1 MLNSTVVIVISVS
14 MADKEYDTVRLYD
27 EDATWLYEQKKR
39 GETMADAFK
48 KIREK
53 VEAPR

>member
-1 MLNSTVVIVISVS
+1 
-14 MADKEYDTVRLYD
+14 MAEKEYDTVRLYD

-48 KIREK
+48 KIRVK
-53 VEAPR
+53 VEEAK